1 MAEKTK
7 SVLVVCVDRDDDFG
21 RKAGIE
27 GPIIG
32 KKANLNAAAKLAL
45 ADPEDSD
52 SNTVFAAVK
61 KMQEAKKLYANVEV
75 VTLTGAGK
83 FGLESDKRINEQ
95 LDSVME
101 KFPADAF
108 ILVTDGAE
116 DDQVLPILQSRAP
129 VISKETLIIKQAK
142 EIESA
147 YYTIKEALRDPFL
160 QKVVFGIPGLILLI
174 LIALPTIGGQVVVGT
189 LGGFLIIYGFG
200 LFDRLASIVRI
211 MAKSIKTQRASFPF
225 YIATL
230 FVFAFGVI
238 GAYTVFYSL
247 PQATESDI
255 IQAGLEA
262 AVQFIFFTF
271 LSAELFIIGRT
282 IDLVHLKRAYKIRNY
297 FLSGISLILVWFIL
311 DSGKGVFAGKADLNS
326 FLFTIASSFVAF
338 LIVFK
343 ISEVFNVQGKITK
356 LLVGLPVYNKK
367 GEWVGKVEGISKDK
381 KSIEYALIKSKEKA
395 KAARTEFRLKQGRVL
410 LSS

>member
-142 EIESA
+142 EIE
-147 YYTIKEALRDPFL
+147 R
-160 QKVVFGIPGLILLI
+160 
-174 LIALPTIGGQVVVGT
+174 
-189 LGGFLIIYGFG
+189 FLING
-200 LFDRLASIVRI
+200 S
-211 MAKSIKTQRASFPF
+211 
-225 YIATL
+225 
-230 FVFAFGVI
+230 
-238 GAYTVFYSL
+238 
-247 PQATESDI
+247 
-255 IQAGLEA
+255 
-262 AVQFIFFTF
+262 
-271 LSAELFIIGRT
+271 
-282 IDLVHLKRAYKIRNY
+282 
-297 FLSGISLILVWFIL
+297 
-311 DSGKGVFAGKADLNS
+311 
-326 FLFTIASSFVAF
+326 
-338 LIVFK
+338 
-343 ISEVFNVQGKITK
+343 
-356 LLVGLPVYNKK
+356 
-367 GEWVGKVEGISKDK
+367 
-381 KSIEYALIKSKEKA
+381 
-395 KAARTEFRLKQGRVL
+395 
-410 LSS
+410 